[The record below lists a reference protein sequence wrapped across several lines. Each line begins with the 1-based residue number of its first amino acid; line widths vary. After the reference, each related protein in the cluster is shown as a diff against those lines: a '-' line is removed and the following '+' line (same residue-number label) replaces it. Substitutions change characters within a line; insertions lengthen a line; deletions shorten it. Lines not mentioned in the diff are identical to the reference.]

1 MTPVKHA
8 SLWHE
13 VALLL
18 CTANAGTLVYVH
30 GQGQVLTREKKAIG
44 ALIAGPSASTAFLT
58 ISLVD
63 AKAGEILAYMR
74 GDWIKCS
81 NR

>member
-1 MTPVKHA
+1 
-8 SLWHE
+8 
-13 VALLL
+13 
-18 CTANAGTLVYVH
+18 
-30 GQGQVLTREKKAIG
+30 VLTREKKAIG